1 MNNTHKLF
9 SSLTTIILILTIIID
24 IMGLGLIFPLLSI
37 LFLGNDAVL
46 VQGDASLSMRHILYA
61 LVIAAWPLGIFLGAP
76 YLGRLSDK
84 YGRKR
89 LLQGCL
95 LGTAGAYMMGA
106 LGIILHH
113 YSIFLISRFIS
124 GYFAGSF
131 QIAQA
136 SITDHSTPENK
147 VRNLALISFSATV
160 GIMVGPALTALTAD
174 WQLFNWPVA
183 TTPLVLAAF
192 LSLLNI
198 CSVSLLFRE
207 TYPHRLNIKVP
218 ITAALTSCL
227 VLFQDRRVRTI
238 GGTFF
243 FQQMGYG
250 FYMMALPIII
260 AQLFHWSVSRQGWFF
275 SSAGLTTMLGLLLIQ
290 LILLKHL
297 SLRNNYLVL
306 CTIETILFVVLIIWP
321 NSTNQ
326 WWIFDTTAVLEF
338 IGYSCLLGMM
348 SNAVTEHEQGT
359 ILGGAGSAFGISQII
374 AGLMIGPILNV
385 SLRLPLLL
393 VAGCMLISLLILLN
407 YQRA

>member
-1 MNNTHKLF
+1 MNTSRTPF
-9 SSLTTIILILTIIID
+9 SFLTTFILILTIIID

-46 VQGDASLSMRHILYA
+46 VQGAASLSMRHSLYA
-61 LVIAAWPLGIFLGAP
+61 LVVAAWPLGIFLGAP
-76 YLGRLSDK
+76 YFGKLSDK

-95 LGTAGAYMMGA
+95 LGTAGPYMMGA
-106 LGIILHH
+106 FGIILHN
-113 YSIFLISRFIS
+113 YSIFLMSRFIS

-131 QIAQA
+131 EIAQA
-136 SITDHSTPENK
+136 SITDLSTPENK
-147 VRNLALISFSATV
+147 VRNLAWISFSATV
-160 GIMVGPALTALTAD
+160 GIMVGPALTALTAN
-174 WQLFNWPVA
+174 WQLFNWPVV
-183 TTPLVLAAF
+183 TTPLVIAAL

-198 CSVSLLFRE
+198 CSVSLLFKE

-218 ITAALTSCL
+218 LTAALTSCL
-227 VLFQDRRVRTI
+227 VLFRDKRVRTI

-275 SSAGLTTMLGLLLIQ
+275 SSAGLTTMLGLLLMQ
-290 LILLKHL
+290 PTLLKRF
-297 SLRNNYLVL
+297 SMRNNYLVL
-306 CTIETILFVVLIIWP
+306 CTIETILFIVLIIWP
-321 NSTNQ
+321 NSANQ

-338 IGYSCLLGMM
+338 MGYSCLLGMM

-374 AGLMIGPILNV
+374 SGLMIGPTLTI
-385 SLRLPLLL
+385 SLSFPLLL
-393 VAGCMLISLLILLN
+393 AAGCMLISLVILLG
-407 YQRA
+407 YRR